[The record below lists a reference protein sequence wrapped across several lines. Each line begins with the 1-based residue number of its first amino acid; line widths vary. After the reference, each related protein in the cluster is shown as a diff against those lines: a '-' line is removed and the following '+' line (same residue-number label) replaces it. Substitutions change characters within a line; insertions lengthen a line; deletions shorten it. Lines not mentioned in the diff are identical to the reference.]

1 MPLSWSENDRRPAC
15 PHFEDLASEIDRAL
29 VGVTPRAAAVTLLLF
44 DRVVAR
50 YERETGRHLSET
62 ERDTIL
68 TILRHVV
75 TRDSHRG
82 GKAA

>member
-1 MPLSWSENDRRPAC
+1 MALSWSNDDRWTTC
-15 PHFEDLASEIDRAL
+15 QHFEELAGEIDRAL
-29 VGVTPRAAAVTLLLF
+29 DGVTPRAAAVTLMLF

-50 YERETGRHLSET
+50 YERETGRRLTDS

-75 TRDSHRG
+75 SRDSHDTKG
-82 GKAA
+82 AT

>member
-15 PHFEDLASEIDRAL
+15 QHFEDLASELDRAL

-75 TRDSHRG
+75 ARDSHGG